1 MTSSLQSQF
10 IKKLKVASIQYQ
22 HEQFLKTRH
31 FSDEGE
37 RFKNTVVPRYQRKL
51 DYFFGIKKN
60 YETIKQRIDRIDLK
74 IEPKES
80 ITVRKFENEED
91 IRKVARKASVYFQQG
106 LEMLETSFSMPENTS
121 PLVEYYAL
129 LQCAKGFIILDLD
142 VKEELFFTQHGLTP
156 AKNIDERKSS
166 KFINAIIKP
175 LGVFSALAIR
185 RAQFIDQRTEENDP
199 VYYQNDLEYYFDE
212 EYKPSIENIV
222 IFGDENP
229 DIKMINHSLTA
240 FIGSWMLSSLV
251 RYGPMKWQEILAG
264 QETDLIKDIRDFRE
278 ESLIRAFDSFL
289 PDHMR

>member
-1 MTSSLQSQF
+1 MTSPLQSQF

-31 FSDEGE
+31 FSDEGK

-51 DYFFGIKKN
+51 DYFFRIKKN

-142 VKEELFFTQHGLTP
+142 VKEELFFTQHGLTH

-251 RYGPMKWQEILAG
+251 RYAPMKWQEILAG

-289 PDHMR
+289 PDYMR